1 MQSTA
6 GKVAG
11 ESGAADGARGAQRRG
26 KRRRVAREAGA
37 LPFKA
42 KGGARPGAGRKPK
55 GEKAGVPHR
64 RRREFSSRCPVHV
77 TVKLLPGMARLRRGR
92 EYRAL
97 RAAFAAGCDRNGFR
111 LVHYAVMND
120 HLHLIVEADGAR
132 AFVRGVQ
139 GLLIRVARAL
149 NRVWRRRGKVFGDRY
164 HDHVLATPREVRNAI
179 RYVLNNAE
187 HHERQ
192 GGVRQGAAIRTD
204 AEIDVFTSGPW
215 FDGWLESVVVRGLE
229 SAVRPIA
236 RARTWLL
243 GVGWQRLGRLSRA
256 ERAAS

>member
-1 MQSTA
+1 MYRAHMQSTTR
-6 GKVAG
+6 KTTG
-11 ESGAADGARGAQRRG
+11 ESVAAGRSGASGTARTKQRRV
-26 KRRRVAREAGA
+26 KREAGA
-37 LPFKA
+37 LPFKL

-55 GEKAGVPHR
+55 GERAGVPHR
-64 RRREFSSRCPVHV
+64 RRQEFVSRCPVHV
-77 TVKLLPGMARLRRGR
+77 TVKLRKGLRRLRQGR

-97 RAAFAAGCDRNGFR
+97 QAAFAAGCERNGFR

-132 AFVRGVQ
+132 SFVRGVQ

-149 NRVWRRRGKVFGDRY
+149 NRVWERDGKVFLDRY

-187 HHERQ
+187 HHERAH
-192 GGVRQGAAIRTD
+192 GGGRWS
-204 AEIDVFTSGPW
+204 AEIDAFTSAAW
-215 FDGWLESVVVRGLE
+215 FEGWVEAVRAEE
-229 SAVRPIA
+229 SAVRPVA

-243 GVGWQRLGRLSRA
+243 GVGWQRLGRLSVA

>member
-6 GKVAG
+6 IADQVA
-11 ESGAADGARGAQRRG
+11 EAKWKTKKRQRV
-26 KRRRVAREAGA
+26 KREAGA
-37 LPFKA
+37 LPFKLN
-42 KGGARPGAGRKPK
+42 GGARPGAGRKPK

-64 RRREFSSRCPVHV
+64 RRRDFEARCPVHV
-77 TVKLLPGMARLRRGR
+77 TVKLLRGLARLRRGR

-97 RAAFAAGCDRNGFR
+97 RAAFAAGCDRQGFR

-120 HLHLIVEADGAR
+120 HLHLIVEGDGAEE
-132 AFVRGVQ
+132 FVRGVQ
-139 GLLIRVARAL
+139 GLLIRVARTL
-149 NRVWRRRGKVFGDRY
+149 NRLWRRRGKVFADRY

-192 GGVRQGAAIRTD
+192 QGQQRAPAG
-204 AEIDVFTSGPW
+204 IDVFTSGPW
-215 FDGWLESVVVRGLE
+215 FDGWVEAVTVRGLE
-229 SAVRPIA
+229 SLARPVT
-236 RARTWLL
+236 RAKTWLL
-243 GVGWQRLGRLSRA
+243 GVGWQRLGRLSLA

>member
-1 MQSTA
+1 MQSTTGEA
-6 GKVAG
+6 TG
-11 ESGAADGARGAQRRG
+11 ESVSATGPAQRKT

-55 GEKAGVPHR
+55 GERAGVPHR

-77 TVKLLPGMARLRRGR
+77 TVKLLPGMARLRRGP
-92 EYRAL
+92 EYQAL
-97 RAAFAAGCDRNGFR
+97 RAAFAAGCERNGFR

-120 HLHLIVEADGAR
+120 HLHLIVEADGAA

-139 GLLIRVARAL
+139 GLLIRMARAL
-149 NRVWRRRGKVFGDRY
+149 NRVWRRKGKVFGDRY

-187 HHERQ
+187 HHERER
-192 GGVRQGAAIRTD
+192 GSGRSAGLD
-204 AEIDVFTSGPW
+204 AFTSAAW
-215 FDGWLESVVVRGLE
+215 FEGWLEAVRVRGLE
-229 SAVRPIA
+229 LTARPVA
-236 RARTWLL
+236 RAKTWLL
-243 GVGWQRLGRLSRA
+243 RVGWQRLGRLSVA